1 MHTVLIVDDH
11 SIVREG
17 LKRILLADGR
27 FSSVEE
33 AGSGHEALQI
43 ILEKNHDLIILD
55 ISMPGRDGIEI
66 LKEIKL
72 IRPRAC
78 VLILS
83 MHSEEQYGV
92 RALKAGAEGYVSKE
106 SAATDLVTAIDA
118 ILNGS
123 KYITPTLAEKIAFNL
138 TKKNPDR
145 MHENLSDREY
155 QIMCKLAIGKTIS
168 EIASE
173 LSLSKQSI
181 STYRNR
187 TLQKMNLKN
196 NGELMYYAIKNGL
209 VDEYMQ

>member
-1 MHTVLIVDDH
+1 
-11 SIVREG
+11 
-17 LKRILLADGR
+17 
-27 FSSVEE
+27 
-33 AGSGHEALQI
+33 
-43 ILEKNHDLIILD
+43 
-55 ISMPGRDGIEI
+55 
-66 LKEIKL
+66 
-72 IRPRAC
+72 
-78 VLILS
+78 